1 MIKARKFVAGDATAV
16 AQLVATTLRTTNRK
30 DYSAAYIEHDIQQM
44 MLPFSS
50 KKRSKRI
57 FMFLLMLRELSGL
70 ARLART
76 GVVKRNTACSIFL
89 FIRNIK
95 VTASVAK
102 L

>member
-16 AQLVATTLRTTNRK
+16 AQLIATYEQLIARIIQLLTLNMIFSK
-30 DYSAAYIEHDIQQM
+30 W

-70 ARLART
+70 
-76 GVVKRNTACSIFL
+76 
-89 FIRNIK
+89 
-95 VTASVAK
+95 
-102 L
+102 